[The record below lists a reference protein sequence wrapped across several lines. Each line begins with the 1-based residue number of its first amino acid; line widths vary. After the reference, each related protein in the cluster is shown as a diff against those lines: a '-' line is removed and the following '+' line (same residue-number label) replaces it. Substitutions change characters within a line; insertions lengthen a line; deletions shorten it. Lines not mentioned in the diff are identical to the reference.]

1 VRITKHTNVAVI
13 AIAHVESAMTL
24 DVEPLKKTTV
34 QGIWCDP
41 PEKDDEPSDVCDTV
55 AEGLIIT
62 DLTSLQRFFRETCR
76 CGPAAVTR
84 ITRLVWTEGQAWQEA
99 GPMWWRRE
107 ATTRGDA
114 SKGGEDDGRPGV

>member
-1 VRITKHTNVAVI
+1 
-13 AIAHVESAMTL
+13 MTL

-41 PEKDDEPSDVCDTV
+41 PAKDDEPSDVCDTV
-55 AEGLIIT
+55 AEGLVIR
-62 DLTSLQRFFRETCR
+62 DLPSLKRFFREKCR
-76 CGPAAVTR
+76 WRAVAVAL

-99 GPMWWRRE
+99 GPRWWRRE